1 MLIIIFTIV
10 VSASHLVHVRY
21 TFRVCP
27 FEYYCFLKDCIVSS
41 FNFMVP
47 FQVLYVAPW
56 YVACM
61 YLFLARNVYGQQII
75 YDLRS
80 LPFLIAI
87 LNHVSKNCTSSEVLL
102 NLVLLFVCF
111 RFGVTGFPTLKFFP
125 KDNKEGEEVTT
136 FKVQVCDVMYYVT
149 FLPACPKRCS
159 QSVGYSLPFGQS
171 HFY

>member
-1 MLIIIFTIV
+1 MFPERL
-10 VSASHLVHVRY
+10 H
-21 TFRVCP
+21 
-27 FEYYCFLKDCIVSS
+27 CFHGSFSS
-41 FNFMVP
+41 TLCSTVICY
-47 FQVLYVAPW
+47 LYVRN
-56 YVACM
+56 VTVF
-61 YLFLARNVYGQQII
+61 FLVRNVYGQQII

-80 LPFLIAI
+80 LPVLIAI

-136 FKVQVCDVMYYVT
+136 FKVQVCDVMYYVP

-159 QSVGYSLPFGQS
+159 QSVGYSLPFGLS